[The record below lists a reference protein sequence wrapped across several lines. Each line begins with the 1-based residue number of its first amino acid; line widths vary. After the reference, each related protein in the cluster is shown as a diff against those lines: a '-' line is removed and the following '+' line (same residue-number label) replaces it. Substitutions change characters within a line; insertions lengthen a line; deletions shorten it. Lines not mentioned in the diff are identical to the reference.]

1 MFAYVSKRLKN
12 IFIYFNSLIYFLML
26 FNTFTFV
33 IILFVMVSFD
43 QTLLFLLG
51 FRLEP
56 IFDTATAASKD
67 DFCFKVGYK

>member
-1 MFAYVSKRLKN
+1 
-12 IFIYFNSLIYFLML
+12 ML

-56 IFDTATAASKD
+56 IFITASVASKSD
-67 DFCFKVGYK
+67 TQFKSHQIQLENNHNASLI